1 MTPYQNMPDYS
12 RVWVYQAGRKLTE
25 AEIISI
31 KEKADLFIEEWTAH
45 GARLKACFEIRD
57 GIFLL
62 MLVDEKQ
69 AMASGCSI
77 DKSVHFILDL
87 ENEFAV
93 SLTNRLLFA
102 YRNSAGKVEIV
113 PRNEFE
119 QLVKTGVIKDST
131 PVFNTLVQNKSEL
144 ETGFEIPFEKSWQK
158 NLISA

>member
-1 MTPYQNMPDYS
+1 MTDYNNMPEDS
-12 RVWVYQAGRKLTE
+12 RVWVYQASRKLTE
-25 AEIISI
+25 AEIISA

-45 GARLKACFEIRD
+45 GAKLKACFEIRD
-57 GIFLL
+57 GTFLL

-77 DKSVHFILDL
+77 DKSVHFILGL
-87 ENEFAV
+87 ESELGI

-102 YRNSAGKVEIV
+102 YRNNAGEANVV
-113 PRNEFE
+113 SRNEFE
-119 QLVKTGVIKDST
+119 RLIKTGIINDET
-131 PVFNTLVQNKSEL
+131 NVFNTLVKNKAEL

>member
-1 MTPYQNMPDYS
+1 MPADS
-12 RVWVYQAGRKLTE
+12 RVWVYQSSRKLSDS
-25 AEIISI
+25 EIASVT
-31 KEKADLFIEEWTAH
+31 KKADEFIEEWTAH
-45 GARLKACFEIRD
+45 GAKLKASFEIRD

-87 ENEFAV
+87 ESELGT

-102 YRNSAGKVEIV
+102 YRSSTGTVSVANK
-113 PRNEFE
+113 NEFE
-119 QLVKTGVIKDST
+119 RLLKAGTINNETK
-131 PVFNTLVQNKSEL
+131 VFNTLVKNKSEL
-144 ETGFEIPFEKSWQK
+144 EAGFEIPFEKSWHK